1 MYLRKKAGT
10 EKGVV
15 IRMKNKAR
23 LMAVMSAVT
32 LLTACGSKEYVRDI
46 KAEKYVTLG
55 TYKGIEVSVDDPAVT
70 DAAVEEQI
78 TQILSQR
85 KVEIEKDGDTVETG
99 DTVNIDYAGYKDG
112 VAFEGGTGSTN
123 LEIGSGSF
131 IDGFEDGLIGHKPGE
146 TVSLDLTFPD
156 PYQNN
161 PDLAGQPVVFEV
173 TINSFMGAP
182 ELNDAFVESLEI
194 EECKTVEE
202 FRDYVRN
209 SLQLKANSS
218 YDSAL
223 ENEILTSL
231 MTSSVF
237 KELPKELTD
246 RYYNVWLENSRM
258 QASMT
263 GMTLSQFLALYRG
276 IDITTNAGLASA
288 QEAGVSL
295 AEQYVLFQAIA
306 DAEGIDVTDEEL
318 NEELDNTV
326 QSYGYETVE
335 DFKKNED
342 VEEFREYLMANK
354 VMEFLKENAVV
365 TYTTPEEENT
375 EE

>member
-131 IDGFEDGLIGHKPGE
+131 IDGFEDGLIGHKLGE

-318 NEELDNTV
+318 NEELANTV

>member
-1 MYLRKKAGT
+1 M
-10 EKGVV
+10 V
-15 IRMKNKAR
+15 IRMKNKVR

-32 LLTACGSKEYVRDI
+32 LLTACGSKEYVKDI

-55 TYKGIEVSVDDPAVT
+55 TYKGIEVSVADPAVT
-70 DAAVEEQI
+70 DADVEEQI
-78 TQILSQR
+78 AQILSQR

-156 PYQNN
+156 PYELN

-173 TINSFMGAP
+173 TINSFMGDP
-182 ELNDAFVESLEI
+182 ELDDAFVESLAI

-209 SLQLKANSS
+209 NLQLKADSS

-237 KELPKELTD
+237 KELPEELTD

-258 QASMT
+258 QASMA

-306 DAEGIDVTDEEL
+306 DAEGIDVTDEEVD
-318 NEELDNTV
+318 EELADTV
-326 QSYGYETVE
+326 QSYGYESVE

-365 TYTTPEEENT
+365 TYTAPEEEKT